1 LPEPSSFEELKMRT
15 FVLIAMLLFGLA
27 LAHSQLKS
35 SNPKDGSTVRVAPK
49 IIQLEFNEG
58 IEYGFSTIRVIK
70 LPVAVTIQDHY
81 EANEAAE
88 RYLPKIKSA
97 ELEKIRVDTGI
108 IPKTGQGKKVSIA
121 LKPLKAGWYGVIWR
135 ALGTD
140 THTVSGVMTFR
151 VKP

>member
-1 LPEPSSFEELKMRT
+1 MRIY
-15 FVLIAMLLFGLA
+15 FLVAVLLSGLA

-35 SNPKDGSTVRVAPK
+35 SSPKDGSTVKTAPK
-49 IIQLEFNEG
+49 MVNLEFNES
-58 IEYGFSTIRVIK
+58 IEMGFSTIRVIQ
-70 LPVAVTIQDHY
+70 LPIAVTIQDHHQ
-81 EANEAAE
+81 ANEAAE
-88 RYLPKIKSA
+88 WYLPKIKNS

-108 IPKTGQGKKVSIA
+108 TPKSGQSKKVVLA

-140 THTVSGVMTFR
+140 THPVSGVMTFR